1 MTPCLIVSAV
11 PVQPWLHVNR
21 QTENAAWWNLNRII
35 AKSSSSGGKTW
46 PVKKLNWSKGLIN
59 INQVEIIA
67 FIAQTA
73 LTYIFVAIAT
83 GNAQKQTVIDQKT
96 DLRTTKEDIMSELKD
111 SRRTLLAQNEAG
123 FKSLQ
128 DNLTATIKAEIEQA
142 TKEQRKGQ

>member
-1 MTPCLIVSAV
+1 M
-11 PVQPWLHVNR
+11 
-21 QTENAAWWNLNRII
+21 
-35 AKSSSSGGKTW
+35 
-46 PVKKLNWSKGLIN
+46 
-59 INQVEIIA
+59 NQVEIIA

-96 DLRTTKEDIMSELKD
+96 DLRTTKEDLMSELKD

-123 FKSLQ
+123 FKSMQ

-142 TKEQRKGQ
+142 TKENYK